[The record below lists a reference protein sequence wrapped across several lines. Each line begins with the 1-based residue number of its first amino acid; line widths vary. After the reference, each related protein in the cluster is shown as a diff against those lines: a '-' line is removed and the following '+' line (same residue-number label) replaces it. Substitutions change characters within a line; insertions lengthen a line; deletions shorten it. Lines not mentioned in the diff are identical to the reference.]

1 MDQFP
6 RIPLERQVVSL
17 LSRNREDS
25 FATQRKRGYV
35 LGATARALHE
45 RFGLQKFDNL
55 KAKHVAFLVERWKAS
70 DTGHRSID
78 QNLTH
83 LRWLVHKIGK
93 DNLVSRTN
101 AELGIESGP
110 RHTRAGKTV
119 PDARFAEIV
128 GAVTEPRLRAA
139 LLLARHLGLRFEEA
153 MLFRPGRDF
162 DGHRVWVK
170 RGTKG
175 GRPRYLFLHNDRQRE
190 ALQTARRLVTGD
202 GCLIP
207 RECPTYEK
215 WRQQCYPQLQAA
227 GMSRA
232 SGVVFHD
239 LRRTYA
245 CERMDYL
252 IRDRKMSPDRAAQLV
267 ARELGHGRTEVL
279 RWYIAEGGQPAAA

>member
-6 RIPLERQVVSL
+6 KIPLERQVVSL

-35 LGATARALHE
+35 LRETARALHE

-55 KAKHVAFLVERWKAS
+55 KAKHVAFLVERWKEA
-70 DTGHRSID
+70 DTGRRSID

-93 DNLVSRTN
+93 DNLVPRTN
-101 AELGIESGP
+101 SELGIESGP
-110 RHTRAGKTV
+110 RHTRAGITV

-128 GAVTEPRLRAA
+128 GAVTEPRLQAA
-139 LLLARHLGLRFEEA
+139 LLLARHVGLRFEEA

-162 DGHRVWVK
+162 DGQRVWVK

-175 GRPRYLFLHNDRQRE
+175 GRPRYLFPYNERQRE
-190 ALQTARRLVTGD
+190 ALKAARDLVTGD
-202 GCLIP
+202 ACLIP

-215 WRQQCYPQLQAA
+215 WRQQCYRQLKAA

-232 SGVVFHD
+232 SGVVFQD

-245 CERMDYL
+245 CERMDCL
-252 IRDRKMSPDRAAQLV
+252 IRERKMPPDRAAQLV

-279 RWYIAEGGQPAAA
+279 RWYIADRGEESVA

>member
-6 RIPLERQVVSL
+6 KIPLERQIVSL

-25 FATQRKRGYV
+25 FATHRKRGYV

-55 KAKHVAFLVERWKAS
+55 KAKHVAFLVDKWKEA
-70 DTGHRSID
+70 DTGRRSIN

-93 DNLVSRTN
+93 DNLVPRTN

-119 PDARFAEIV
+119 PDSKFTEIV
-128 GAVTEPRLRAA
+128 GAVAEPRLRAA

-162 DGHRVWVK
+162 NGQRVWVK

-175 GRPRYLFLHNDRQRE
+175 GRPRYLFPHNDRQRE
-190 ALQTARRLVTGD
+190 VIQEARRLVTGD
-202 GCLIP
+202 ACLIP

-215 WRQQCYPQLQAA
+215 WRQHCYGQLRAA
-227 GMSRA
+227 GMSQA

-239 LRRTYA
+239 LRRSYA

-252 IRDRKMSPDRAAQLV
+252 VRERKMSPDRAAQLV

-279 RWYIAEGGQPAAA
+279 QWYLADWNGQSAA

>member
-6 RIPLERQVVSL
+6 KIPLERQIVSL

-35 LGATARALHE
+35 LAGVARAIHE

-55 KAKHVAFLVERWKAS
+55 KAKHVAFLVERWKEA
-70 DTGHRSID
+70 DAGRRSID

-83 LRWLVHKIGK
+83 LRWLVQKIGK
-93 DNLVSRTN
+93 APLVPRTN

-110 RHTRAGKTV
+110 RHTRAGMTV
-119 PDARFAEIV
+119 SNTRFAEIV
-128 GAVTEPRLRAA
+128 GSLAEPRLQAA
-139 LLLARHLGLRFEEA
+139 LLLGRHLGFRFEEA

-162 DGHRVWVK
+162 DGQRVWVK

-175 GRPRYLFLHNDRQRE
+175 GRPRYLFIHNDRQR
-190 ALQTARRLVTGD
+190 AAIQAARNLVTGD

-215 WRQQCYPQLQAA
+215 WRQHCYGQLRSA

-252 IRDRKMSPDRAAQLV
+252 IRERKMPAERAAQLV

-279 RWYIAEGGQPAAA
+279 QWYLADWNGQSAA